1 MTNKLDNLFERILS
15 ETDADNGTAAERA
28 ALHAAITRTQKA
40 SAQSGDA
47 TERLAAYL
55 DGALDDQDTE
65 RFVASL
71 TSAPGEVYELEAAQ
85 SFLDEI
91 TARTESAPADLVAAA
106 AAADVARAA
115 PRRVVKRSWFL
126 NSASW
131 GRQFA
136 WAGGA
141 AATVLLG
148 VVIIDRA
155 DEIVR
160 DPTVAVLPGRPVEAS
175 APVALTPVAPVIGQ
189 DRAPFEPT
197 APVVV
202 APLPP
207 PVEARPQQ
215 QQQSPARVR

>member
-1 MTNKLDNLFERILS
+1 MTTKLDNLFERILS
-15 ETDADNGTAAERA
+15 ETETDNGTPAERA
-28 ALHAAITRTQKA
+28 ALHAAITRAQKT
-40 SAQSGDA
+40 SSPDGDA

-65 RFVASL
+65 RFAASL
-71 TSAPGEVYELEAAQ
+71 ADAPDEVYELEAAQ

-91 TARTESAPADLVAAA
+91 AVRTESAPADLVAAA
-106 AAADVARAA
+106 AADVAHEA
-115 PRRVVKRSWFL
+115 PRRVVRRSWFM

-160 DPTVAVLPGRPVEAS
+160 DPTVAVVPARPVEAS
-175 APVALTPVAPVIGQ
+175 VPAPVAPVAQ
-189 DRAPFEPT
+189 
-197 APVVV
+197 
-202 APLPP
+202 
-207 PVEARPQQ
+207 
-215 QQQSPARVR
+215 